1 MPQKNRY
8 AALCFATL
16 FAIWSG
22 LLMSGES
29 TEVNQLLKCS
39 SKPNCVCSEYPDDT
53 AHFILPIDLP
63 TENQTDVMKLLVET
77 VREMGGDIH
86 STNATHIAATFTS
99 SLFKFVDD
107 LALRFDP
114 VENRIHLRSASRV
127 GYSDFGV
134 NRRRA
139 EQLRAIFDA
148 KFSKG

>member
-1 MPQKNRY
+1 
-8 AALCFATL
+8 
-16 FAIWSG
+16 
-22 LLMSGES
+22 MSAES

-39 SKPNCVCSEYPDDT
+39 SKPNCVCSEYPDDS

-63 TENQTDVMKLLVET
+63 TENRMDVMKLLVET

-107 LALRFDP
+107 VALRFDP
-114 VENRIHLRSASRV
+114 VENQIHLRSASRL

-134 NRRRA
+134 NKRRV
-139 EQLRAIFDA
+139 EQLKTLFKA
-148 KFSKG
+148 KLSKG

>member
-1 MPQKNRY
+1 
-8 AALCFATL
+8 
-16 FAIWSG
+16 
-22 LLMSGES
+22 MSGES
-29 TEVNQLLKCS
+29 VEVNQLLKCS

-63 TENQTDVMKLLVET
+63 TGDRTDVIKRLVEII
-77 VREMGGDIH
+77 REMGGDIQ

-107 LALRFDP
+107 VALRFDP
-114 VENRIHLRSASRV
+114 VENRVHLRSASRV

-134 NRRRA
+134 NRHRV

>member
-1 MPQKNRY
+1 
-8 AALCFATL
+8 
-16 FAIWSG
+16 
-22 LLMSGES
+22 MSGES
-29 TEVNQLLKCS
+29 TEVNQLLKCP

-63 TENQTDVMKLLVET
+63 TGNQTDVIKLLVEII
-77 VREMGGDIH
+77 REMGGDIQ
-86 STNATHIAATFTS
+86 STNATHIVATFTS

-107 LALRFDP
+107 VTLRFDP
-114 VENRIHLRSASRV
+114 VENRIHLRSASRI

-148 KFSKG
+148 EFSKG